1 MKINDLVKEINN
13 LMLNYEREIENT
25 KSKYLSDKE
34 NVQSSINQIKS
45 GSLDEAISKDYIK
58 IADILDKVMNDLH
71 RVQGSYVLD
80 DFDLD
85 AKFAMASIKP
95 RKELNLKKNTDDWAL
110 KIQEEAVNVME
121 KLATCSSYNAM
132 LPLLKELYQVHVDAK
147 YLRENSISLLKSSGL
162 YDSTINNSL
171 EAYNQKLNNI
181 DDEYKESQKLEN
193 MEVYPKMKSLKGELE
208 NIRANNTEFRMQN
221 GEIEFG
227 NGYDDSFLL
236 GTQQRAPIAKEISS
250 FSKKF
255 LKDDLQGLN
264 VEKIYWKLD
273 ANHSSII
280 IDLPENVMSDRKASN
295 FYEYIEQL
303 LFTFITGLPEKK
315 VKISAI
321 DCPSPSKSISSPF
334 TPIIKRAEKYLGQ
347 VIMHS
352 EVVTDKTKVEDLIKS
367 LYQESRKR
375 SDDYCTDGYD
385 NIFAYNESIVDNQH
399 YFNLLLVNN
408 YPYGFENEE
417 VIDQLKNLVDDKD
430 TGIITIIFQSNNKE
444 TYTKKRNDYGSS
456 ETYQY
461 LDYKE
466 FGADYFTNFDFQE
479 KTFTYNGVK
488 TSFALTVPNFNNIT
502 YWEDIKRGYESTKI
516 LFIDSLIKQVEAKN
530 PSSSSAYSPLS
541 NKFYDYKLEIPIG
554 KENAD
559 IYNFKIDMKVS
570 PSSIFL
576 GSTGSGKTSLLHVL
590 ILSAAYFYSPKELN
604 ICLVD
609 FKGKDSSTEFN
620 MYKKGGELYIPH
632 VNYLSLKSTAENA
645 LDMLD
650 MIESMHGERMKLLS
664 KNNVE
669 DIVQYNNLPAIKG
682 NPDRIIPRV
691 IFVIDEYNTM
701 MMGGVEGDDT
711 SMVSDTIATK
721 LFTLLT
727 RIRST
732 GISILL
738 SGHSTE
744 GLNEKHM
751 NNIRTRVALAGYK
764 GQLFDLKYDETDNDK
779 SILSEKG
786 KSIISTD
793 LGTSK
798 RIVSL
803 AYAGGTSSSRQLAL
817 AKLIRQKCERFG
829 SSFPQTVAGS
839 TDVVPITSMR
849 NLKDI
854 IKNDESLDKYSY
866 LAYMG
871 VTSTSSVPVAVRFT
885 SEETALNYLM
895 TGESRSIA
903 IYERNLILGFTY
915 MQKVRNILTSSP
927 SISYIRI
934 SSSLRDNVNEITPY
948 LEYKQIK
955 NNVNVIEL
963 EKDACNEILNIHS
976 VFKNRE
982 KKKTNNRDPYLL
994 VVHNVSWIKKE
1005 SWLDEET
1012 SKVEQNTSNL
1022 MDLSSMSVEE
1032 IIAMEQNGTNEVT
1045 TTSEITFDEITGDQ
1059 VQDALK
1065 ELYAE
1070 GYKYNI
1076 FVVLSS
1082 SIATDFEDYINFANR
1097 EKAPLANTIAD
1108 SQAFYS
1114 IKDKYGSTCC
1124 HIKSSK
1130 QKLDD
1135 DNHTVLTDF
1144 ISSKVRLFD
1153 YSLNTE
1159 KEFLKELGGN
1169 K

>member
-1 MKINDLVKEINN
+1 MRINDLLNEIKK
-13 LMLNYEREIENT
+13 LMKSYNEEIANC
-25 KSKYLSDKE
+25 KSSYLDSKTE
-34 NVQSSINQIKS
+34 IQGLMNKVKS
-45 GSLDEAISKDYIK
+45 GEGDAAFVCDYAK
-58 IADILDKVMNDLH
+58 IVEKLDKIMNELK
-71 RVQGSYVLD
+71 RVQASFVLD

-85 AKFAMASIKP
+85 AKFAMAGIKP
-95 RKELNLKKNTDDWAL
+95 RKELNLKKNTDDWAIR
-110 KIQEEAVNVME
+110 IQNEAVEAMD
-121 KLATCSSYNAM
+121 KLAQCNNYQEM
-132 LPLLKELYQVHVDAK
+132 LTLLKQLYQAYTDAK
-147 YLRENSISLLKSSGL
+147 YLKDNGLALLKESGIYKTLLDRVIEGYSISLQQ
-162 YDSTINNSL
+162 I
-171 EAYNQKLNNI
+171 EE
-181 DDEYKESQKLEN
+181 EYKETQKLEN
-193 MEVYPKMKSLKGELE
+193 LKVYPTIKSLKDEVE
-208 NIRANNTEFRMQN
+208 NIRANNIEYRMQN
-221 GEIEFG
+221 GKIEFG

-236 GTQQRAPIAKEISS
+236 GIQQRDPIEKEVSD

-264 VEKIYWKLD
+264 VEKINWKLD
-273 ANHSSII
+273 TEHTAII
-280 IDLPENVMSDRKASN
+280 IDLPENVMVDRKAST

-315 VKISAI
+315 LKISAI

-334 TPIIKRAEKYLGQ
+334 TPIIKRAQKYLGD

-352 EVVTDKTKVEDLIKS
+352 EVVTDKNKVEDLIKN
-367 LYQESRKR
+367 LYQECRRR

-385 NIFAYNESIVDNQH
+385 NIFKYNETIVDNQH
-399 YFNLLLVNN
+399 HYNLLLVNN

-417 VIDQLKNLVDDKD
+417 VIDQLKNLIDDKD

-444 TYTKKRNDYGSS
+444 TYTKKRKDYSSS

-461 LDYKE
+461 LDYQE
-466 FGADYFTNFDFQE
+466 FGADYFTDFNFND
-479 KTFTYNGVK
+479 KTFNYNGKK
-488 TSFALTVPNFNNIT
+488 TSFALTVPSFDNLK
-502 YWEDIKRGYESTKI
+502 YWEEIKNGYESTKI
-516 LFIDSLIKQVEAKN
+516 LFIDSLIKQVDSKN
-530 PSSSSAYSPLS
+530 SSSSNSYSALS

-554 KENAD
+554 KSNAD

-590 ILSAAYFYSPKELN
+590 ILSAAYFYSPNELN

-650 MIESMHGERMKLLS
+650 MIESIHSERMKLLS

-669 DIVQYNNLPAIKG
+669 DIVQYNNLPSIKG
-682 NPDRIIPRV
+682 KTDKIIPRV
-691 IFVIDEYNTM
+691 LFVIDEFNTM
-701 MMGGVEGDDT
+701 MMGGVEGDEN
-711 SMVSDTIATK
+711 SMVSDRIATK

-764 GQLFDLKYDETDNDK
+764 GSLFDLKYDETDNDK
-779 SILSEKG
+779 AVLNEKG
-786 KSIISTD
+786 KSIISND
-793 LGTSK
+793 LGASK
-798 RIVSL
+798 QVVTL
-803 AYAGGTSSSRQLAL
+803 AYAGGTSGTRQLAL
-817 AKLIRQKCERFG
+817 AKLIRQKCEKLG
-829 SSFPQTVAGS
+829 SFPQTVAGS
-839 TDVVPITSMR
+839 TDVLPITSM
-849 NLKDI
+849 NKLKET
-854 IKNDESLDKYSY
+854 IKNDEALDKYSY

-871 VTSTSSVPVAVRFT
+871 VTSTSSIPVAVRFT
-885 SEETALNYLM
+885 SEETAFNYLM

-903 IYERNLILGFTY
+903 LYERNLILGFTY
-915 MQKVRNILTSSP
+915 MQKVRNLLTSSP

-934 SSSLRDNVNEITPY
+934 SSSLRDNVNELTPY
-948 LEYKQIK
+948 LQYNQINK
-955 NNVNVIEL
+955 NVKVVESEL
-963 EKDACNEILNIHS
+963 DACNEILNLHS

-1012 SKVEQNTSNL
+1012 SKQEQN
-1022 MDLSSMSVEE
+1022 LSGLTDFANMSIEE
-1032 IIAMEQNGTNEVT
+1032 MFEMEMNGTNET
-1045 TTSEITFDEITGDQ
+1045 ISTPEISFDEITSDQ
-1059 VQDALK
+1059 VLDALK

-1076 FVVLSS
+1076 FIVLSS
-1082 SIATDFEDYINFANR
+1082 SIATDFDDYIDYANR
-1097 EKAPLANTIAD
+1097 EKTPLANVISD
-1108 SQAFYS
+1108 SQSFYS

-1135 DNHTVLTDF
+1135 DNRTILTDF

-1153 YSLNTE
+1153 YSINTE